1 MSTNTTNP
9 SQRVAYNNGILLD
22 ASDFQQEQLYH
33 RSRLAAALAVL
44 HGSGTIAGLKVE
56 LIPAKDATATEPAIP
71 EQIIVKP
78 GIALDRIG
86 RLVEIK
92 TKQSIRLD
100 RWFNFQK
107 AQPGAI
113 LKPFRDLG
121 PNRYFIA
128 DILLRY
134 RAFPQGLRPGFPEPA
149 ADASDAIVASRA
161 NDSFELLLTARDCD
175 PEIELPSLPKSR
187 FDAQPADKAA
197 LLDAI
202 YQAYDQ
208 SNPAID
214 QDSGQGANDVT
225 AVFLTRLRIRLA
237 DAPSITL
244 NRHASAEVVIDHLDR
259 PIVTTTDL
267 LRQLLPV

>member
-33 RSRLAAALAVL
+33 RSRLAAALTVL
-44 HGSGTIAGLKVE
+44 HGSGTIAGLKAE
-56 LIPAKDATATEPAIP
+56 LIPAKDATATEPAVP
-71 EQIIVKP
+71 EQLIVNP

-92 TKQSIRLD
+92 TKQSLRLD
-100 RWFNFQK
+100 RWYNFQK
-107 AQPGAI
+107 AKPGAI

-134 RAFPQGLRPGFPEPA
+134 RAFSQGLRPGFPEPA
-149 ADASDAIVASRA
+149 ADATDAIVPSRA
-161 NDSFELLLTARDCD
+161 NDSFELLLVPRDCD
-175 PEIELPSLPKSR
+175 PEIELPAIPKSR
-187 FDAQPADKAA
+187 FDAKPTTKAE

-202 YQAYDQ
+202 YKAYDQ

-214 QDSGQGANDVT
+214 QDSGQGASDVT
-225 AVFLTRLRIRLA
+225 AIFITRVRIRLV
-237 DAPSITL
+237 DAPSTSL
-244 NRHASAEVVIDHLDR
+244 NRHASAEVVIDDLDR
-259 PIVTTTDL
+259 PLVTTTEL